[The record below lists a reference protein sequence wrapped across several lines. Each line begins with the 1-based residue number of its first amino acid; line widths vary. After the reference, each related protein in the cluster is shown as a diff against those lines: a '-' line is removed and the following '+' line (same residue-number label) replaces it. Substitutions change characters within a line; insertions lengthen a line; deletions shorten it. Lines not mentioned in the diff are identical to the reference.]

1 MNDFALG
8 LDCDTSL
15 KLSVSAYNWPQ
26 PSLSSIA
33 VKVYPALSKITWTT
47 TTTMTLTAIRAK
59 RSSCNTYGPMFDSLC
74 FSRYCYYWS
83 CRFCCCCCCSR
94 WLRNYEINISAFS
107 NARTAHSSLSHTSHT
122 HLSHTHHTLIT
133 PTLITQTL
141 DTHITHSSHTHTH
154 YTLITPTLITQTLDT
169 HIFFVLS
176 CPPRRNGEQSQVRS
190 LKSSSKKYF

>member
-59 RSSCNTYGPMFDSLC
+59 RSSCNTYGHKFDS
-74 FSRYCYYWS
+74 
-83 CRFCCCCCCSR
+83 FCVFP
-94 WLRNYEINISAFS
+94 A
-107 NARTAHSSLSHTSHT
+107 TATTGVVVFAVAVVAPNDSETMRLIYLLSQTHVPHT
-122 HLSHTHHTLIT
+122 HLSHTHH
-133 PTLITQTL
+133 
-141 DTHITHSSHTHTH
+141 
-154 YTLITPTLITQTLDT
+154 TLITPTLITQTLDT